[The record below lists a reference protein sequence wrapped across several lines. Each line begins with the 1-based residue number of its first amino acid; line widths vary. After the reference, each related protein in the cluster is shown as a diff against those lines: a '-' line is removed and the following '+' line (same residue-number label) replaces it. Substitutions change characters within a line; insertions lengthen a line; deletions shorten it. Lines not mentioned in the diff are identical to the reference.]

1 MWQKLANDLYIRML
15 QGTPESCSLVEHF
28 TLQRRLLSNL
38 RVIYTDVCVVRAR
51 GKYLLG
57 IMWPAEQAEVSARP
71 IHHMQKT
78 ADTASTPWFPN
89 ALQQRGGPLQ
99 NPNHRYPTVSR
110 RT

>member
-1 MWQKLANDLYIRML
+1 MNTRKLQPSQTFCIAEKAY
-15 QGTPESCSLVEHF
+15 VH
-28 TLQRRLLSNL
+28 L
-38 RVIYTDVCVVRAR
+38 RVIYTDVCVCVARAR

-89 ALQQRGGPLQ
+89 TLQQRGGPLQ
-99 NPNHRYPTVSR
+99 NPNHRYPTVSPQDLGP
-110 RT
+110 TAWLSED